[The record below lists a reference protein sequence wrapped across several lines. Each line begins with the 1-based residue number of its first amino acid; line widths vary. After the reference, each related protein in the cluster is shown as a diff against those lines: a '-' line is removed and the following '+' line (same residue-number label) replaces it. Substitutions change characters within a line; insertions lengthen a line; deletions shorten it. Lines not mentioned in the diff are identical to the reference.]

1 MGHKKKEVA
10 YLNLFRSGELSQRA
24 TASKAFLR
32 KCVLCPHECKVD
44 RSKGKLGLCRSGSQ
58 ARVASYCP
66 HFGEESVL
74 VGEHGSGTI
83 FFSGC
88 NLRCVFCQNYD
99 ISHPD
104 MLGDEA
110 GDVVTVR
117 ELAAIML
124 ELQAM
129 GCHNINLVT
138 PSHVVPQILEALVIV
153 VPQGLSIPLVYN
165 SSGYD
170 SLQTLGLLEGVVD
183 IYMPD
188 CKFMSLEAAARYTAG
203 VDYPERMCAAL
214 REMHRQV
221 GVLRVGEN
229 GLAEHGLLVRHLL
242 MPGGRRETEL
252 ILRFLADELSTDT
265 YLNIMDQY
273 RPCGKADQFEE
284 IASSVGEN
292 DYAWAMEKARAFG
305 LHRLDEKD
313 WAQLVRQLFT

>member
-1 MGHKKKEVA
+1 MADKKKEGA
-10 YLNLFRSGELSQRA
+10 YHYLFRSGELSRRA
-24 TASKAFLR
+24 AESKELLR
-32 KCVLCPHECKVD
+32 KCVLCPHECSVD
-44 RSKGKLGLCRSGSQ
+44 RSKGKLGLCRSGSL

-88 NLRCVFCQNYD
+88 NLRCVFCQNYE

-104 MLGDEA
+104 LSGDGA
-110 GDVVTVR
+110 GDAVTAQQ
-117 ELAAIML
+117 LSAIML

-138 PSHVVPQILEALVIV
+138 PSHVVPQILEALVLA
-153 VPQGLSIPLVYN
+153 VPQGLSLPLVYN

-170 SLQTLGLLEGVVD
+170 SLSTLGLLDGVVD

-188 CKFMSLEAAARYTAG
+188 CKFMSLDAAGRYTAAK
-203 VDYPERMCAAL
+203 DYPERMCEAL
-214 REMHRQV
+214 REMNRQV
-221 GVLRVGEN
+221 GVLQVGAN
-229 GLAEHGLLVRHLL
+229 DLAEHGLLVRHLL

-252 ILRFLADELSTDT
+252 IFRFLAEELSTDT

-273 RPCGKADQFEE
+273 RPCGKADQFAE
-284 IASSVGEN
+284 IASSIGEG
-292 DYAWAMEKARAFG
+292 DYAWAMDKARAFG

-313 WAQLVRQLFT
+313 WAQLLRQLFT